1 MTVRD
6 DIFMALHDAI
16 GWQEG
21 LANSWPAESHERAE
35 ALAQMRAYKK
45 ILKRR
50 YGTTYTALDQKL
62 AEARLVD
69 AMTFRAR
76 SLART

>member
-21 LANSWPAESHERAE
+21 LADAWPKESPEHTE
-35 ALAQMRAYKK
+35 AMAQIELYKK

-50 YGTTYTALDQKL
+50 YGSTMTALDSMFYKAKRVSIMDL
-62 AEARLVD
+62 K
-69 AMTFRAR
+69 
-76 SLART
+76 S